1 MASAAARVSKAR
13 GAGAGERIREREM
26 VCIVV
31 KDGRSGRMAGRR
43 ERRRW
48 RETAAARGERAGD
61 ELGETAAEWIGLGG
75 ERRGVQGYR
84 ASSVRPEAGPKN
96 FPPQPK
102 FFSPSPFRFQIQY
115 VTKTCNLGLI

>member
-1 MASAAARVSKAR
+1 VYS
-13 GAGAGERIREREM
+13 GE
-26 VCIVV
+26 
-31 KDGRSGRMAGRR
+31 GRR
-43 ERRRW
+43 IWTNGGGGENGGGGGRQ
-48 RETAAARGERAGD
+48 RGGGES
-61 ELGETAAEWIGLGG
+61 ELGEIAAEWIGWGG